1 MRISPHKTGNL
12 LIVVFVF
19 GIVLFI
25 VNVNDNSKGLR
36 YQLNELYE
44 TEFDSCLLTSVHLN
58 RAREFASRDDYSTF
72 SIDCSKKSYPILLDD
87 SDKRDLFN
95 SGNRITKR
103 RKSLDLLISDDT
115 NIYKIRLQ
123 DPENMDSR
131 RFAIGVILAF
141 MVFLVALI
149 LILPNSVFDPN
160 G

>member
-1 MRISPHKTGNL
+1 MRISPHKTVNL
-12 LIVVFVF
+12 LVVVFVF

-44 TEFDSCLLTSVHLN
+44 TEFDSCMLTSVHQN
-58 RAREFASRDDYSTF
+58 RVREFASRDDYSTF
-72 SIDCSKKSYPILLDD
+72 STNCSDKSYPILLDD

-103 RKSLDLLISDDT
+103 KTSLDLQISDDT
-115 NIYKIRLQ
+115 NIYKIRLR
-123 DPENMDSR
+123 DPENMDNR
-131 RFAIGVILAF
+131 PFATGVILAF
-141 MVFLVALI
+141 MVFLVSLI
-149 LILPNSVFDPN
+149 LILPNSVFDPD